1 VRGAFRVGPLD
12 LIRSHQFESTDA
24 FAVAQDRRTDA
35 ITSSIWDPCSFRL
48 FVTRDHHRYRRTVAV
63 GVHDLQ
69 FATDRAGEVEFL
81 VAKRL
86 WGLLL
91 GNGDRRYRNN
101 VIVVVFVCPLTAER
115 TGQDVNGAKVETEVE
130 VPDSAAFSTRISIS
144 FSRRRRS
151 ESIS

>member
-1 VRGAFRVGPLD
+1 M
-12 LIRSHQFESTDA
+12 
-24 FAVAQDRRTDA
+24 
-35 ITSSIWDPCSFRL
+35 
-48 FVTRDHHRYRRTVAV
+48 
-63 GVHDLQ
+63 Q

-91 GNGDRRYRNN
+91 GNGDRRYRNY
-101 VIVVVFVCPLTAER
+101 VIVVGFVCPLTSER

-130 VPDSAAFSTRISIS
+130 VPDSTAFSTRISIS